1 MLTSH
6 KVSQHKVS
14 NGAGALE
21 SHALFWWVH
30 AVTCCIRYNLFHN
43 RISLLNEPSISLSL
57 QFSDHF
63 IPNIHLTPES
73 VPNENLTCSTT
84 ISYNA
89 TSLSPLSSFHRITL
103 ILDILKIELTK
114 NPCIKLVRMGSIP
127 VGRAWIMV
135 VGMGSIPE
143 GKFAWRQPELTQHQQ
158 A

>member
-21 SHALFWWVH
+21 SHALFWLVH
-30 AVTCCIRYNLFHN
+30 AATCCIRYNLFHN

-114 NPCIKLVRMGSIP
+114 NPLHQT
-127 VGRAWIMV
+127 
-135 VGMGSIPE
+135 
-143 GKFAWRQPELTQHQQ
+143 GKNGEHSCGESSDNGGGHGEHS
-158 A
+158 